1 MAMLLAIYQKM
12 RLIRERNQLTLNLAS
27 YSSKL
32 TRIEKS
38 IKNTQKFYAAKI
50 KNLETMAKMEL
61 SAYKNTAMM
70 RFNNGTL
77 LASLMEQGLGG
88 DTGLQNIWE
97 AYRTNNL
104 KPTADGQI
112 EMNGQPCNEEDYKKF
127 QSIFNQATYSM
138 NMQQQMAQMDISG
151 QEQIMTAR
159 LDAAKEQLEDEQDM
173 ALSPLEYEQTMM
185 ELDKEA
191 TEQRLARIDA
201 EIKSYD
207 ELCRSEAQNS
217 APKFGLS

>member
-1 MAMLLAIYQKM
+1 MLLAIYQKM

-27 YSSKL
+27 YSTKL
-32 TRIEKS
+32 TRIEKN
-38 IKNTQKFYAAKI
+38 IKNTQKLYAAKI
-50 KNLETMAKMEL
+50 KNLETMAKMEI
-61 SAYKNTAMM
+61 SAYKNASMM
-70 RFNNGTL
+70 RFNNGSL
-77 LASLMEQGLGG
+77 LASLMEKGLEES
-88 DTGLQNIWE
+88 GLTSIWD
-97 AYRTNNL
+97 AAKANNL
-104 KPTADGQI
+104 KVNADGQYEI
-112 EMNGQPCNEEDYKKF
+112 DGQVQDQEDIKKF
-127 QSIFNQATYSM
+127 QSIYNQATYNM

-151 QEQIMTAR
+151 QEQLMTAQ
-159 LDAAKEQLEDEQDM
+159 LEAAKEQLEDEQDM

>member
-1 MAMLLAIYQKM
+1 
-12 RLIRERNQLTLNLAS
+12 
-27 YSSKL
+27 
-32 TRIEKS
+32 
-38 IKNTQKFYAAKI
+38 
-50 KNLETMAKMEL
+50 
-61 SAYKNTAMM
+61 
-70 RFNNGTL
+70 
-77 LASLMEQGLGG
+77 
-88 DTGLQNIWE
+88 
-97 AYRTNNL
+97 
-104 KPTADGQI
+104 
-112 EMNGQPCNEEDYKKF
+112 
-127 QSIFNQATYSM
+127 M